1 MLYRTTMVL
10 SAAVLSAF
18 ALSSCGD
25 SNNSPDGPSNIRV
38 ANAAADVSGLSA
50 ASSGDVLATG
60 LNFQSSNATCGTLD
74 QGTPQVDFS
83 SGSAGL
89 GNISFP
95 AWPAQNYTVIFFG
108 NNNAISLLDL
118 TALPPSGSNAFRF
131 VNAQG
136 TAGDI
141 YLTAPNGAIVAPP
154 TIANLGP
161 GEVSGFDANSAPG
174 GAFVNYANGLTRVRM
189 FNPGVT
195 TGVPRAD
202 FTINANALPSTRVAT
217 LVVTPPPLTGANPT
231 GFIVPTCKN

>member
-10 SAAVLSAF
+10 SAAALSAF

-25 SNNSPDGPSNIRV
+25 NNNMPDGPANIRV

-50 ASSGDVLATG
+50 ASSGDVLASG
-60 LNFQSSNATCGTLD
+60 LNFQSSNATCGALGS
-74 QGTPQVDFS
+74 GTPQVDFS

-95 AWPAQNYTVIFFG
+95 AWPAQNYTIIFFA
-108 NNNAISLLDL
+108 NNSSISLLDL

-131 VNAQG
+131 VNAQA

-141 YLTAPNGAIVAPP
+141 YLTAPNGAVIAPP
-154 TIANLGP
+154 TIANLQP
-161 GEVSGFDANSAPG
+161 GAVSGFDANSAPG
-174 GAFVNYANGLTRVRM
+174 GTFVNYANNLTRVRM

-195 TGVPRAD
+195 TGTPRAD
-202 FTINANALPSTRVAT
+202 FIISGLPSTRVASV
-217 LVVTPPPLTGANPT
+217 VVTSPPITSANPT